1 MNERELKPCPFC
13 GSAQVAF
20 FRCEWR
26 ERMIISG
33 MVCLECRAMG
43 PKASS
48 EERAVEAWN
57 RRVQ

>member
-1 MNERELKPCPFC
+1 MDKIKLKPCPFC

-33 MVCLECRAMG
+33 MVCLECRSMG
-43 PKASS
+43 PKVPS
-48 EERAVEAWN
+48 EEQAVEAWN
-57 RRVQ
+57 RRAQ